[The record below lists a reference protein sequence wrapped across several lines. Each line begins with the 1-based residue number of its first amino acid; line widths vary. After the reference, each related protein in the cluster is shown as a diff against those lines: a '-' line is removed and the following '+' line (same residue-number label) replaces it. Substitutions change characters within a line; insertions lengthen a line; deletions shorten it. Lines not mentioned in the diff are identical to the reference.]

1 MPSDE
6 AGAKKKQAD
15 FSSRCFFPAKPAS
28 PAPEQIHGDVM
39 IVFCSS
45 SAPGLLKPVLLITTH
60 QDLKSKAASKQ
71 EAKEPFCVVHVQFIS
86 PGWPASQHPSSA
98 AKIVTHQKL
107 AKDIFT
113 VTLELK

>member
-1 MPSDE
+1 
-6 AGAKKKQAD
+6 
-15 FSSRCFFPAKPAS
+15 
-28 PAPEQIHGDVM
+28 M

-45 SAPGLLKPVLLITTH
+45 SAPGLLKPVLLVTTR

-71 EAKEPFCVVHVQFIS
+71 EAKEPFCVVHVQPLQFRS
-86 PGWPASQHPSSA
+86 PGWPASQHPSLA